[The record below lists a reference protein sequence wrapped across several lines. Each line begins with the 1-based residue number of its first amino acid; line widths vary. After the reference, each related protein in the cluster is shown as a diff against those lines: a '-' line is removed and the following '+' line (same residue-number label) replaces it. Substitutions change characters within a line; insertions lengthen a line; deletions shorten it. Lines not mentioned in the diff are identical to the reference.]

1 MLRSTRFGRERLHEL
16 ARVCVCVCVFVR
28 ARVHACGLPE
38 LHRAIVQVASA
49 GPSTPAGAASC
60 AAEQQRIAALAAAND
75 LLNATVA
82 AQAAE
87 IAELRSRLLSR
98 CASNGAPA
106 STAIA
111 AAAAAAAR
119 GAIARAAHA
128 TRTGAALGVEHAVSY
143 RKLLQTP
150 NGHPAALC
158 PPVWLL

>member
-1 MLRSTRFGRERLHEL
+1 M
-16 ARVCVCVCVFVR
+16 
-28 ARVHACGLPE
+28 
-38 LHRAIVQVASA
+38 QVVSA
-49 GPSTPAGAASC
+49 GPSRPAGAASC

-87 IAELRSRLLSR
+87 IAELRSRLLGR
-98 CASNGAPA
+98 CPSNGAPA
-106 STAIA
+106 STAIAAA